1 MKIINISKKSDFIT
15 RDMRSFSGR
24 FESVRG
30 LKLKLMEEFDTL
42 VPSSL
47 VFDVGYFSG
56 KQSKKQWLI
65 EETDL
70 LEMYDNMK
78 KVTVYYYGV
87 IGGYKLQ
94 SNQLNKSVNVQHT
107 KMHPKLSDLS

>member
-1 MKIINISKKSDFIT
+1 
-15 RDMRSFSGR
+15 MRSFSGR

-47 VFDVGYFSG
+47 EFDVGYFSG

-70 LEMYDNMK
+70 MEMYDNMK
-78 KVTVYYYGV
+78 KSKCVLLWCDRR
-87 IGGYKLQ
+87 LQ
-94 SNQLNKSVNVQHT
+94 VAK
-107 KMHPKLSDLS
+107 